1 MVCKFW
7 QKAILGAGLM
17 LDPLRLGYS
26 VIKPD
31 KRNFKVC
38 NERGVVTD
46 HNLIELDQ
54 EIEEGEKNI
63 ICEG

>member
-7 QKAILGAGLM
+7 QKEILGAGLI
-17 LDPLRLGYS
+17 LDPLRLRYS
-26 VIKPD
+26 VIKPG
-31 KRNFKVC
+31 KKNFKGC
-38 NERGVVTD
+38 NEKGVMTNL
-46 HNLIELDQ
+46 NLIELVQ

>member
-1 MVCKFW
+1 
-7 QKAILGAGLM
+7 M

-46 HNLIELDQ
+46 LNLIELDQ